1 MSADAP
7 LHARS
12 VVELSAALAGGEC
25 SAVELADAFLAR
37 IDAHGP
43 ALNAFVHVDADGAR
57 AAARASD
64 ERRAKGEARGPL
76 DGLPLAHKDIFV
88 TASMPTTCGSRM
100 LEGYVSPFDAA
111 VVERLAAAGAVTLG
125 KANMDE
131 FAMGS
136 SNENSVRGPVAN
148 PWDADRVPGGSS
160 GGSAAL
166 VAARLAPA
174 ATGTDTG
181 GSIRQPAAFC
191 GLTGIKPTYGRVSR
205 WGMVAFASS
214 LDQAG
219 PLAATAEDCALLLAA
234 MAGHDERDATSSALP
249 VPDYAAA
256 LDTDIR
262 GLRVGVPEE
271 YFGDGLDDDVEAA
284 VREALA
290 ELERAGAVPVPV
302 SIPNQKHGIPAY
314 YVVAPAEASSNLSRF
329 DGVRFGHRAEG
340 PADLTDLYERTRAE
354 GFGPEV
360 RRRILTGAYVLS
372 AGYYDAF
379 YAQAQRVRQLIAND
393 FARAFADVDVIA
405 GPTTPS
411 VAFAR
416 GAKSDDPVAMYLN
429 DLYTVSA
436 NLVGLPALS
445 VPCGFSDGL
454 PVGLQLIGRAF
465 DEARL
470 LNVAHRYQLATDHHS
485 RTPEAF
491 A

>member
-1 MSADAP
+1 MSDAAP
-7 LHARS
+7 LHARG
-12 VVELSAALAGGEC
+12 VAALGRALESGEC
-25 SAVELADAFLAR
+25 SALELAEAYLAR
-37 IDAHGP
+37 IDAHGE
-43 ALNAFVHVDADGAR
+43 ALNAFVAVDPDGAR

-64 ERRAKGEARGPL
+64 ARRAAGHARGPL
-76 DGLPLAHKDIFV
+76 DGVPLAHKDIFC
-88 TASMPTTCGSRM
+88 TASLPTTCGSRM
-100 LEGYVSPFDAA
+100 LEGYVSPFDAT

-136 SNENSVRGPVAN
+136 SNENSVHGPVAN
-148 PWDADRVPGGSS
+148 PWDTDRVPGGSS

-234 MAGHDERDATSSALP
+234 MAGHDPRDATSSELP
-249 VPDYAAA
+249 VPDYARA
-256 LDTDIR
+256 LDTDVA

-271 YFGDGLDDDVEAA
+271 LFADGLDAGVEAC

-290 ELERAGAVPVPV
+290 ELERAGATLVPV
-302 SIPNQKHGIPAY
+302 SLPNQRHGIAAY

-329 DGVRFGHRAEG
+329 DGVRFGHRAER
-340 PADLTDLYERTRAE
+340 PADLRDLYERSRAE

-360 RRRILTGAYVLS
+360 RRRILIGAYVLS

-379 YAQAQRVRQLIAND
+379 YRQAQQVRQLIAND
-393 FARAFADVDVIA
+393 FARAFESVDAIA
-405 GPTTPS
+405 GPTTPD

-416 GAKSDDPVAMYLN
+416 GAKSEDPVAMYLN
-429 DLYTVSA
+429 DLYTVTASLA
-436 NLVGLPALS
+436 GLPSMS
-445 VPCGFSDGL
+445 VPCGFSDSM
-454 PVGLQLIGRAF
+454 PVGLQLTGRAF
-465 DEARL
+465 DEGRL
-470 LNVAHRYQLATDHHS
+470 LSLAHRYQGRTDHHA
-485 RTPEAF
+485 RLPEAF
-491 A
+491 R

>member
-1 MSADAP
+1 MTDAA
-7 LHARS
+7 LHERTL
-12 VVELSAALAGGEC
+12 VELSSALGAGEC
-25 SAVELADAFLAR
+25 SALELADACLDR
-37 IDAHGP
+37 IETHDGI
-43 ALNAFVHVDADGAR
+43 LNAFVTVDAEGAR
-57 AAARASD
+57 AAARAAD
-64 ERRAKGEARGPL
+64 ERRAKGESRGPL
-76 DGLPLAHKDIFV
+76 DGLPLAHKDIFC
-88 TASMPTTCGSRM
+88 TRALPTTCGSRM

-111 VVERLAAAGAVTLG
+111 VVERLDAAGTVTLG

-136 SNENSVRGPVAN
+136 SNENSVHGPVAN
-148 PWDADRVPGGSS
+148 PWDLERVPGGSS

-219 PLAATAEDCALLLAA
+219 PLAATAADCALLLGA
-234 MAGHDERDATSSALP
+234 MAGPDARDSTCSARE
-249 VPDYAAA
+249 VPDYSAA
-256 LDTDIR
+256 LDGDLE

-271 YFGDGLDDDVEAA
+271 YFADGLEPSIEGV

-290 ELERAGAVPVPV
+290 ELERAGAMLVPV
-302 SIPNQKHGIPAY
+302 SLPNQRHGIPAY

-340 PADLTDLYERTRAE
+340 ARDLTDLYERSRAE

-360 RRRILTGAYVLS
+360 RRRILIGAYVLS

-379 YAQAQRVRQLIAND
+379 YVRAQRVRQLIADD
-393 FARAFADVDVIA
+393 FARAFERVDVVA

-416 GAKSDDPVAMYLN
+416 GAKVDDPVAMYLN

-436 NLVGLPALS
+436 NLCGLPAIS
-445 VPCGFSDGL
+445 VPCGFAEGL

-470 LNVAHRYQLATDHHS
+470 LNVAHRYQRETDHH
-485 RTPEAF
+485 RQRPEAF
-491 A
+491 P

>member
-1 MSADAP
+1 MSTDAP
-7 LHARS
+7 LHART
-12 VVELSAALAGGEC
+12 VAELSSALAGGEC
-25 SAVELADAFLAR
+25 SAVELADAFLER

-64 ERRAKGEARGPL
+64 ERRAAGQARGPL

-88 TASMPTTCGSRM
+88 TTSMPTTCGSRM

-219 PLAATAEDCALLLAA
+219 PLAATAEDCALLLGA
-234 MAGHDERDATSSALP
+234 MAGHDARDATSSALP
-249 VPDYAAA
+249 VPDYVAA
-256 LDTDIR
+256 LGTDVA

-271 YFGDGLDDDVEAA
+271 YFGDGLDDDVESA
-284 VREALA
+284 VREALS

-329 DGVRFGHRAEG
+329 DGVRFGHRAED

-393 FARAFADVDVIA
+393 FARAFETVDVIA

-445 VPCGFSDGL
+445 VPCGFSGGL

-470 LNVAHRYQLATDHHS
+470 LNVAHRYQLATDHHA
-485 RTPEAF
+485 RVPEAYS
-491 A
+491 